1 MKKVFSY
8 SQNCI
13 IAEISDSVMKKVTIT
28 IRNEALDAVFR
39 CTNQEAPVRLKWFF
53 EQIIIYR
60 FNYYKS
66 YVQLVTIFHFKKFP
80 CTFLWVILHKE
91 IFTTL
96 EFVWAR
102 FFKAQ
107 SLTFFCW
114 KFTSLSFSLL
124 KVFPNWI
131 QILPFWGEN
140 LSSFK
145 TPWGPT
151 TYNYD
156 LPNITILWS
165 PSWSSFVWYI
175 GTLWFPL
182 VRFNMKENISKS
194 LISNLQ

>member
-1 MKKVFSY
+1 MRFHSVLVYRAAVKIIIKIQFNCHFCGQYLKISVDYYHMKKVFSY

-131 QILPFWGEN
+131 QILPCGGKILAHSKHPEDQ
-140 LSSFK
+140 LHI
-145 TPWGPT
+145 
-151 TYNYD
+151 
-156 LPNITILWS
+156 ITIS
-165 PSWSSFVWYI
+165 
-175 GTLWFPL
+175 
-182 VRFNMKENISKS
+182 
-194 LISNLQ
+194 